1 MITPGIFSHLSPFK
15 KIILLTLIALLS
27 MLAIMSIGWLI
38 AGLLFDDF
46 LFVLTNMTD
55 FENDQV
61 IDLLKYFQ
69 VLNQIGL
76 FVIPP
81 LIFAYL
87 VGGNVKSY
95 LKLDLNPGLGIV
107 ALSTL
112 MIFAALPLVHWSA
125 GINELIHFPDWMKG
139 LEEWLKQSEE
149 DLQQL
154 SYAFLKTTSIGGFL
168 FNLLMIAVLPAI
180 GEELLF
186 RGVLQKVFH
195 QWFKNIHWAIL
206 ITAIIFSAMHLQFYG
221 FLPRTIL
228 GIMFGYLFVI
238 TKSLW
243 VPILVHFFNNA
254 AAVLSAYLFRKDLLE
269 TDYQEIGQFSEP
281 IWVIGSV
288 ITVLLLFLA
297 IHRLS
302 EKRGEVR

>member
-1 MITPGIFSHLSPFK
+1 MLTPGIFSHLSPFG

-27 MLAIMSIGWLI
+27 MLALMCLGWIL
-38 AGLLFDDF
+38 AWLFFDNF
-46 LFVLTNMTD
+46 LFLLTSLAD
-55 FENDQV
+55 IKNDQV
-61 IDLLKYFQ
+61 IELLKYFQ

-76 FVIPP
+76 FIIPP

-87 VGGNVKSY
+87 DSGNTKSY
-95 LKLDLNPGLGIV
+95 LRLDIHPGFGVV

-125 GINELIHFPDWMKG
+125 GINELMHFPDWMIG
-139 LEEWLKQSEE
+139 LEKWMKKSEE

-154 SYAFLKTTSIGGFL
+154 TDAFLKTTSTGGFL

-186 RGVLQKVFH
+186 RGVLQRLLY
-195 QWFKNIHWAIL
+195 QWFKNKHWAIL

-228 GIMFGYLFVI
+228 GVMFGYLFVV

-243 VPILVHFFNNA
+243 VPILAHFFNNA
-254 AAVLSAYLFRKDLLE
+254 AAVLAAYLFRKDLLGS
-269 TDYQEIGQFSEP
+269 DYQEIGQFSEP
-281 IWVIGSV
+281 FWVIGSV
-288 ITVLLLFLA
+288 ITLLLLFLA
-297 IHRLS
+297 IHRMS
-302 EKRGEVR
+302 EKQGRIN

>member
-1 MITPGIFSHLSPFK
+1 MINPGIFSHLSPFK
-15 KIILLTLIALLS
+15 KILLITLIALLT
-27 MLAIMSIGWLI
+27 MLAIMGIGWLF
-38 AGLLFDDF
+38 AWLLFDDF
-46 LFVLTNMTD
+46 LFLLTHLTD
-55 FENDQV
+55 FENERV

-87 VGGNVKSY
+87 VSAKLESY
-95 LKLDLNPGLGIV
+95 LRLDVSPRFGIV
-107 ALSTL
+107 FLSIL

-125 GINELIHFPDWMKG
+125 GINELMQLPDWMKG
-139 LEEWLKQSEE
+139 LEDWMKQSEE
-149 DLQQL
+149 ELQQL
-154 SYAFLKTTSIGGFL
+154 TDAFLNTTSVGGFL

-186 RGVLQKVFH
+186 RGVLQRVLH
-195 QWFKNIHWAIL
+195 QWFKNIHMAIL

-254 AAVLSAYLFRKDLLE
+254 AAVIAAHLFRKNLVE
-269 TDYQEIGQFSEP
+269 TDYHEIGQFSEP
-281 IWVIGSV
+281 IWVVGSV
-288 ITVLLLFLA
+288 IMVLMLFLV
-297 IHRLS
+297 IHRLMR
-302 EKRGEVR
+302 EREN